1 MFSTRE
7 KFLNGFKCW
16 LFPIKNLDKIATRK
30 PEAEPAAEPKAGPAA
45 EKTQNKNKKSNL
57 KLQQDFIREIMDN
70 KNDINKRSVLGLF

>member
-30 PEAEPAAEPKAGPAA
+30 PEAGPAA
-45 EKTQNKNKKSNL
+45 EKTQNKNKKSKL
-57 KLQQDFIREIMDN
+57 KLQQDFIRDIMDN

>member
-1 MFSTRE
+1 M
-7 KFLNGFKCW
+7 
-16 LFPIKNLDKIATRK
+16 DKIATRK

-45 EKTQNKNKKSNL
+45 EKTQNKNKL